1 MLARSFEQGV
11 KHVNPVYAVTE
22 PSENVKFNM
31 NLTVKNKT
39 MVRGDISGFH
49 AELEDALKNSM
60 TVEQTFGDQPT
71 DMFYQP
77 NISKPIRSARDVT
90 IKLNKNGKLEGMPT
104 AWREA
109 LEMDP

>member
-1 MLARSFEQGV
+1 M

-60 TVEQTFGDQPT
+60 TVEQTFGD
-71 DMFYQP
+71 
-77 NISKPIRSARDVT
+77 
-90 IKLNKNGKLEGMPT
+90 
-104 AWREA
+104 
-109 LEMDP
+109 